1 MVQWHYNFIVVIRL
15 ENLLNGTGRKFFFV
29 ILYLFFT
36 VRGWMKHCVCSTK
49 TENWMK
55 VKVKRSRRYGNKH
68 ALNIG

>member
-15 ENLLNGTGRKFFFV
+15 ENLLNGTGS
-29 ILYLFFT
+29 
-36 VRGWMKHCVCSTK
+36 VCSTK

-68 ALNIG
+68 VLNIG